1 MGWRK
6 RRFILS
12 FLLLFLHRITPNF
25 GMAFVKTSCEF
36 RFGFRI
42 MASTRR
48 GVHGNSVVSPVEN
61 WKITL
66 YVLYLICTGRP
77 RGICYGLIMARWHLR
92 SQLGAIQ

>member
-1 MGWRK
+1 MYKDQGWAGERGV
-6 RRFILS
+6 LS
-12 FLLLFLHRITPNF
+12 FLFLLLFLHRITPNF
-25 GMAFVKTSCEF
+25 SMAFVKTRCEF

-66 YVLYLICTGRP
+66 NVFDFLRAQD
-77 RGICYGLIMARWHLR
+77 MAW
-92 SQLGAIQ
+92 